1 MPILL
6 VCLPVRR
13 DAENGVRVRCQ
24 SCEARIRRNSGQA
37 ECAGWDQPCICDPL
51 MAEPSFGR
59 GLSIEELVWH
69 KRREAT
75 KRLPDTPP
83 ADDGEP
89 EW

>member
-1 MPILL
+1 MPLLL
-6 VCLPVRR
+6 VGLPAGH
-13 DAENGVRVRCQ
+13 DAEDRVKPRCQ
-24 SCEARIRRNSGQA
+24 SCEARIRRNSGNPDH
-37 ECAGWDQPCICDPL
+37 AGWDQPCICDPL
-51 MAEPSFGR
+51 MAEPRFGR
-59 GLSIEELVWH
+59 GLSIEELAWH